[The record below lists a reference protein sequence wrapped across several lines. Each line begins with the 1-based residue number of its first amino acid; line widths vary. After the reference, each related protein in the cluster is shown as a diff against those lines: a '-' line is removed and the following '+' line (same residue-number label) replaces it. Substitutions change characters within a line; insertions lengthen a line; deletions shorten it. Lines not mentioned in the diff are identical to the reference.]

1 MTPFGQSRGPSVEQV
16 EAEIEA
22 QATRKKSLASNVV
35 TLLISLVLFASLG
48 LFVLSWSGVVILVVV
63 LLIHELG
70 HFVGMKLFR
79 YRDVQMFFIPL
90 LGAAVAGSETVPSGA
105 RRALVALLG
114 PLPGILLGVVFAVLY
129 SVDRQDIYLQLAR
142 TFLFIN
148 AFNLLPLH
156 PLDGGRFLEDALF
169 SRSASIELVFKLITG
184 LALGGLAVIMQ
195 SIVLGIF
202 TLFVLLVLPLTYRMA
217 KTAQQLKRDTPDEE
231 RYPIDRV
238 PRQYLEHLV
247 PLVANQ
253 IPERQ
258 RTAKVI
264 AVNVQNVWQ
273 MVCRRPPR
281 IGATIALLSLY
292 LFSCTGGIVAP
303 VTFEMAVSTGEVV
316 SMVERGDIDGVNTW
330 LAAGND
336 PNNFIGQ
343 SPLIAAAGLGHRAIV
358 TALLDSGADPD
369 LVDWDGRAAL
379 AAAAASGELEVME
392 ALLESGAD
400 VNAQTWR
407 GETPLMVAALNG
419 HTEVAR
425 LLLDSGADPGWTAL
439 MLARGQGHTD
449 LVDLLK

>member
-1 MTPFGQSRGPSVEQV
+1 
-16 EAEIEA
+16 
-22 QATRKKSLASNVV
+22 
-35 TLLISLVLFASLG
+35 
-48 LFVLSWSGVVILVVV
+48 
-63 LLIHELG
+63 
-70 HFVGMKLFR
+70 
-79 YRDVQMFFIPL
+79 
-90 LGAAVAGSETVPSGA
+90 
-105 RRALVALLG
+105 
-114 PLPGILLGVVFAVLY
+114 
-129 SVDRQDIYLQLAR
+129 VDRQDIYLQLAR

-156 PLDGGRFLEDALF
+156 PLDGGRFLEEAVF
-169 SRSASIELVFKLITG
+169 ARSASIELVFKLITG
-184 LALGGLAVIMQ
+184 LALGGLAVILQ
-195 SIVLGIF
+195 SVVLGIF

-217 KTAQQLKRDTPDEE
+217 KTAQRLKRDIPDEE
-231 RYPIDRV
+231 RHPIDRV
-238 PRQYLEHLV
+238 PHQYLEQLV

-264 AVNVQNVWQ
+264 AIHVQNVWR

-336 PNNFIGQ
+336 PDNFIGQ
-343 SPLIAAAGLGHRAIV
+343 SPLITAADLGHRDIV
-358 TALLDSGADPD
+358 TALLDGGADPD

-379 AAAAASGELEVME
+379 AAAAASGAVEVVG

-400 VNAQTWR
+400 VNAQTWI
-407 GETPLMVAALNG
+407 GQTALMVAAING

-425 LLLDSGADPGWTAL
+425 LLLDGGADPDVTDADGWTAL
-439 MLARGQGHTD
+439 MLARGHEHAD
-449 LVDLLK
+449 MVDLLK